1 MSLEGLVIGIIGVV
15 LGAAF
20 AFAGLRWFMLL
31 LPIWGAFTGFMLGSG
46 AMATLLNEGFLASAL
61 GIVVGVVLAIA
72 FALLSWFF
80 WWGAVTVIVGSLG
93 FMVAEWL
100 MGVIGFDP
108 GGFITIVVA
117 LVVGLVAAGAALLA
131 NAPKY
136 VAIIVTAFAGAAW
149 LTAGVALILGIIKP
163 DDLPHGALAGI
174 YAQGSWLWIV
184 IWAVVSAAG
193 IVAQLQMAARDQ
205 QDLVALYEAR
215 SPM

>member
-1 MSLEGLVIGIIGVV
+1 MSLEGFVIGIIGIV

-31 LPIWGAFTGFMLGSG
+31 LPIWGAFTGFMIGSG
-46 AMATLLNEGFLASAL
+46 ATATLLNEGFLASAL
-61 GIVVGVVLAIA
+61 GIVVGIVVAIV

-93 FMVAEWL
+93 FTVAQWL
-100 MGVIGFDP
+100 MGVIGFNP
-108 GGFITIVVA
+108 SGFVTILVALIVGVVA
-117 LVVGLVAAGAALLA
+117 ALAALFA

-149 LTAGVALILGIIKP
+149 LTAGVALIIGTIKP
-163 DDLPHGALAGI
+163 EDLTRGALAGV
-174 YAQGSWLWIV
+174 YTQGWLWIV

-193 IVAQLQMAARDQ
+193 IVAQLQMATRDQ